1 MGDPYV
7 SAPTPD
13 KDSHGSSSRHSGV
26 TALGAAEG
34 QQDSG
39 VSECLAV
46 CLSEVS

>member
-7 SAPTPD
+7 SAPAPD
-13 KDSHGSSSRHSGV
+13 KDSRGSSRRHSGV

-39 VSECLAV
+39 VSEP
-46 CLSEVS
+46 LSCRVSV